1 LAARRDRRV
10 PCVARSCAAAFAAAD
25 PHDLAGNGFAPG
37 ESCYSNARI
46 VGSQSCLAAKLILRN
61 GSEAERASAGANGA
75 RTRAERRTSEP
86 RRAAEL
92 NHGVLPGLL
101 GYQLRLAQLALF
113 RDFDRAMQ
121 DLGISPGR
129 VGMLLLVEANPGL
142 SQSRLALAVGLDR
155 STLVPVLDALERRG
169 LLERRSGPDRRT
181 NGLWL
186 TARGKRFLATVKR
199 RIAQHEERFL
209 DLLTVSEREQLLKML
224 ARLSV

>member
-1 LAARRDRRV
+1 M
-10 PCVARSCAAAFAAAD
+10 
-25 PHDLAGNGFAPG
+25 
-37 ESCYSNARI
+37 
-46 VGSQSCLAAKLILRN
+46 LRN
-61 GSEAERASAGANGA
+61 GSEAERASTRASGGRA
-75 RTRAERRTSEP
+75 RTARAPNERRQPE
-86 RRAAEL
+86 EL

-113 RDFDRAMQ
+113 RDFDRAMH

-129 VGMLLLVEANPGL
+129 VGMLVLIDANAGL

-186 TARGKRFLATVKR
+186 TASGKRFLASVKR

-209 DLLTVSEREQLLKML
+209 DLLTAAEREQLLKML
-224 ARLSV
+224 ARLSA